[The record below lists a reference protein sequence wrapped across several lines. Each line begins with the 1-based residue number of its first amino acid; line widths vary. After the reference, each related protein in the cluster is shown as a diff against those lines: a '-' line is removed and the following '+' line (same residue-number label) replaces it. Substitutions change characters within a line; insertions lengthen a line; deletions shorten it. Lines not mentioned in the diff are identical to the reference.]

1 MSFLKDMKIRI
12 KLILLFIL
20 FFTGMIL
27 YTLFTFRTIHSVKIT
42 GTTYK
47 NIIRNKDLVAD
58 ILPPPSYI
66 IESYLTV
73 YQLSVETDVQK
84 QNELEQYFRKLE
96 NEYTERHFFWEK
108 DLPEGEL
115 RNNMLTG
122 AYDPA
127 VEFYRIAET
136 EYIPAVNAGDQTK
149 VRELLL
155 GPLAESYQEHR
166 KYIDKV
172 VTLANRE
179 SSDIEQQTKNMLKQA
194 DTDMIGLL
202 CLVLAA
208 TLLFGIF
215 ISESISKPAENTL
228 VRFKDIAEGEGD
240 LTKRI
245 TVTGKDEIGR
255 ISFYLNKTMEKIALL
270 ICSIKKEAKSLTE
283 IGNHLSLNTAKT
295 STALNQITAAIT
307 NIRDQNN
314 RHAAG
319 IQEMQKTL
327 SDMTQQIGNLNTH
340 IETQAADVAESSASI
355 EEMVGSIQSVSAIV
369 QKNTVSMEQ
378 LSDASGKGKQEIDKV
393 NPLIK
398 SMISDSEGLI
408 EAGGIIQNIAAQ
420 TNLLAMNAAIEAA
433 HAGDAGRGFAV
444 VADEIRKLS
453 EDSGSQG
460 KRISEALER
469 LKTAIDSV
477 SETSAAAFSQFE
489 TTFSLTQTVNDQNT
503 VISKAMQE
511 QAAGGSMLLSAI
523 KEINDITTEV
533 KNSSAELLSGTRITL
548 EAMQQLA
555 DMETEITTGMKEMS
569 VGTDQIN
576 NTVRDIADM
585 SSRNKGSIQL
595 LSVEMDKFK
604 I

>member
-1 MSFLKDMKIRI
+1 
-12 KLILLFIL
+12 
-20 FFTGMIL
+20 
-27 YTLFTFRTIHSVKIT
+27 
-42 GTTYK
+42 
-47 NIIRNKDLVAD
+47 
-58 ILPPPSYI
+58 
-66 IESYLTV
+66 
-73 YQLSVETDVQK
+73 
-84 QNELEQYFRKLE
+84 
-96 NEYTERHFFWEK
+96 
-108 DLPEGEL
+108 
-115 RNNMLTG
+115 
-122 AYDPA
+122 
-127 VEFYRIAET
+127 
-136 EYIPAVNAGDQTK
+136 
-149 VRELLL
+149 
-155 GPLAESYQEHR
+155 
-166 KYIDKV
+166 
-172 VTLANRE
+172 
-179 SSDIEQQTKNMLKQA
+179 
-194 DTDMIGLL
+194 
-202 CLVLAA
+202 
-208 TLLFGIF
+208 
-215 ISESISKPAENTL
+215 
-228 VRFKDIAEGEGD
+228 
-240 LTKRI
+240 
-245 TVTGKDEIGR
+245 
-255 ISFYLNKTMEKIALL
+255 
-270 ICSIKKEAKSLTE
+270 
-283 IGNHLSLNTAKT
+283 
-295 STALNQITAAIT
+295 
-307 NIRDQNN
+307 
-314 RHAAG
+314 
-319 IQEMQKTL
+319 MQKTL